1 MLLLKKNKHNSF
13 ILNYKTMNLWH
24 EISAGDDIPNTINV
38 IVEIPK
44 GSKNK
49 YEIDKETGLIKLD
62 RAMKSSQDYPF
73 DYGFVPQTFWEDDD
87 ALDVILLTTYPL
99 FPGIL
104 VEARPV
110 AVMRMIDGG
119 QGDDKIIA
127 VPKNDPRWEEV
138 TDVEHVNK
146 HTLKEIQHFL
156 ETYKSIEGKS
166 VVISGVEGSAAAK
179 EAVQKGL
186 SMYQEK
192 FGKK

>member
-1 MLLLKKNKHNSF
+1 
-13 ILNYKTMNLWH
+13 MNLWH
-24 EISAGDDIPNTINV
+24 EISAGDEVPDIINV

-62 RAMKSSQDYPF
+62 RAMKTSQDYPF
-73 DYGFVPQTFWEDDD
+73 DYGFVPQSLWEDGD

-99 FPGIL
+99 ATGIL

-119 QGDDKIIA
+119 EGDDKVIA

-138 TDVEHVNK
+138 RDLADINK
-146 HTLKEIQHFL
+146 HTIKEIQHFL

-166 VVISGVEGSAAAK
+166 VVISGVEGREQAL
-179 EAVQKGL
+179 EAVKKGL
-186 SMYQEK
+186 QMYREK
-192 FGKK
+192 FKK